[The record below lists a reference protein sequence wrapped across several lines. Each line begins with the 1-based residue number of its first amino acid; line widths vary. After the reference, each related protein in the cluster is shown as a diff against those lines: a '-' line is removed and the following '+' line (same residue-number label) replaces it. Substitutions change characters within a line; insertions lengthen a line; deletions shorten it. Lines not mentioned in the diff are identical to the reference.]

1 MGFAEIVIIINLYVM
16 MDGVHAGTDNLY
28 NMFVISS
35 WGIGDGT
42 INS

>member
-1 MGFAEIVIIINLYVM
+1 MDFAEILIIINFYVM
-16 MDGVHAGTDNLY
+16 MDGIEAGTDNLY

-42 INS
+42 INL